1 MRTLPPIKSIIY
13 FESVARFQS
22 FKLAAAEQNVTPGAV
37 SHQINKLEE
46 FIGKSLFI
54 RGNRQIQLTSYG
66 LRYYSRISII
76 LKNIEEATID
86 LGIEG
91 KRPQVRVA
99 VPPSLLKNWLLP
111 VLMNNLD
118 SNIDSNIEFVDTLD
132 YLDFSKSDLD
142 LAIRYGYDTWEN
154 MYSVHLFDETM
165 IPVCHP
171 DYLKDKGHNFD
182 QETIDKSTLIYTNNR
197 LVQWDIVL
205 QRLNL
210 LSNSFTQQKLT
221 FQNSI
226 QSIEAAMQGG
236 GIAYVNSILVQ
247 KELRSGRLI
256 KPFDIEIPD
265 HKSPSYHLV
274 TTYENMQH
282 ESTAKLYYAI
292 LKNCKDTA

>member
-1 MRTLPPIKSIIY
+1 MRILPPIKSIIY

-46 FIGKSLFI
+46 FIGKPLFI
-54 RGNRQIQLTSYG
+54 RGNRQIQLSSYG
-66 LRYYSRISII
+66 IRYYSRISII

-91 KRPQVRVA
+91 KRPQIRIA

-111 VLMNNLD
+111 VLMND
-118 SNIDSNIEFVDTLD
+118 AKSNINSNIEFIDTLD
-132 YLDFSKSDLD
+132 FLELSKSDLD

-171 DYLKDKGHNFD
+171 DYLKDKGQHFD

-210 LSNSFTQQKLT
+210 LSNNFTQQKIT

-226 QSIEAAMQGG
+226 QSIEAAKQGG

-247 KELRSGRLI
+247 KELNNGRLI
-256 KPFDIEIPD
+256 QPFDIEIPE
-265 HKSPSYHLV
+265 HKPPSYYLV
-274 TTYENMQH
+274 TTYEKMQQ
-282 ESTAKLYYAI
+282 EFTAKMYYTI
-292 LKNCKDTA
+292 LKHCKQSV

>member
-22 FKLAAAEQNVTPGAV
+22 FKLAAVEQNVTPGAV
-37 SHQINKLEE
+37 SHQINKLED
-46 FIGKSLFI
+46 FIGKSLFS

-91 KRPQVRVA
+91 KRPNIRLA

-111 VLMNNLD
+111 VLMD
-118 SNIDSNIEFVDTLD
+118 DAKSNISSNIEFVDTLD

-154 MYSVHLFDETM
+154 MYSVHLFDEIM

-171 DYLKDKGHNFD
+171 DYLKDKGHHFD
-182 QETIDKSTLIYTNNR
+182 QETIDNSTLIYTNNR

-210 LSNSFTQQKLT
+210 LSNNLTQQKLT

-247 KELRSGRLI
+247 KELNNGRLI
-256 KPFDIEIPD
+256 KPFDIKIPD

-274 TTYENMQH
+274 TTYEKMKN
-282 ESTAKLYYAI
+282 ESTAKMYYTI
-292 LKNCKDTA
+292 LEHCKKNT